1 MTKEKILMNE
11 IKLYASSKGWI
22 VIRNNVGTF
31 KLADGAFLNTGLPKG
46 WPDLTILSPNGQTAF
61 IETKIKPNKP
71 SKEQINI
78 INLLNSYNFPAFVI
92 YSLEDFIQKM
102 SNFY

>member
-1 MTKEKILMNE
+1 MNE

-46 WPDLTILSPNGQTAF
+46 WPDLTILSQNGQTTF